1 MATELKAFS
10 GSQFIGKPVL
20 ADSEF
25 IPHLDNI
32 NSWAKSNRLK
42 IFVTSSARSFGV
54 PVVGSIVPPAR
65 RSNHLVGH
73 ALDMNIQVGSS
84 STLLNSVDLRSFGTL
99 PASVKKFIDAIRR
112 DPDLRWGGDFSPA
125 DPVHIDDELNGR
137 DPSAWN
143 AKFSIIQAELT
154 GLTQPGVSAV
164 GGVRLLLLT
173 RPLMKGADVK
183 ALQGKLINLGY
194 NVGASGADGLFGADT
209 EEAVAKFQED
219 QAINPIDGIVGDK
232 TRQALGL

>member
-1 MATELKAFS
+1 MATELKTFS

-20 ADSEF
+20 ADGEF
-25 IPHLDNI
+25 IPHLNKI
-32 NSWAKSNRLK
+32 NNWASSNGLK

-73 ALDMNIQVGSS
+73 AIDMNIQVGS
-84 STLLNSVDLRSFGTL
+84 TLLNSVALGNFGTL
-99 PASVKKFIDAIRR
+99 PASVQNFINEIRR
-112 DPDLRWGGDFSPA
+112 DPDLRWGGDFSQP

-164 GGVRLLLLT
+164 GGSRLLLLT

-183 ALQGKLINLGY
+183 AVQEKLIDLGY
-194 NVGASGADGLFGADT
+194 NIGTSGADGIFGAAT
-209 EEAVAKFQED
+209 EDAVAKFQED
-219 QAINPIDGIVGDK
+219 QDIDPIDGIVGDK